1 MILPIQKGIRVSILG
16 SAVPS
21 VFLVVAIHGFIRVA
35 SFVPS
40 DTSSNAVDLGHDHD
54 HDHDYKHDLDHA
66 PPGLTIVAAVRVASE
81 LGQRPFSFSPPP
93 PKTLAAMLT
102 MLRSLGIGRPQER
115 RGAVPLPLYSPVA
128 FSEAS
133 TDYRQPSDDLDLSL
147 DEIQNDQLRPAQRH
161 GTAAERSASIFALP
175 SLPRFLADFTL
186 GFADGLTVPFALT
199 AGLSSLGQTD
209 TVIYAGMAEI
219 CAGSISMGIGGYLAA
234 KGENAAARRNEKT
247 EPTNED
253 TEDTEKGGASEKELA
268 DVAAKYLAPLSLPPH
283 LLDMVAAHVRDTP
296 DVIKAIEANTA
307 EDDEESR
314 LCSPIMV
321 GLSVSLGYLLGGLLP
336 LFPYFLVSKVED
348 ALIWSFVVC
357 VIALFIFGFTKDFLL
372 TPETSAWERLRA
384 AKTLRKIP
392 WRDIRRSTW
401 EGLQMVIL
409 GSVAA
414 LAAVLCVRL
423 FEGMSASTTT
433 APGAS

>member
-1 MILPIQKGIRVSILG
+1 M
-16 SAVPS
+16 
-21 VFLVVAIHGFIRVA
+21 IHGFIRLLP
-35 SFVPS
+35 SFLEE
-40 DTSSNAVDLGHDHD
+40 TSSIAFDL
-54 HDHDYKHDLDHA
+54 DLDHA
-66 PPGLTIVAAVRVASE
+66 PPGLNIVAAVRVASK
-81 LGQRPFSFSPPP
+81 LGQRPFSSFSS
-93 PKTLAAMLT
+93 TSEALTAMLT

-133 TDYRQPSDDLDLSL
+133 TDYRQPSDDLDLNL
-147 DEIQNDQLRPAQRH
+147 DEIQNDQLRAAQRH
-161 GTAAERSASIFALP
+161 GTAAERPASSFALP

-247 EPTNED
+247 EVANEDTED
-253 TEDTEKGGASEKELA
+253 TEDTEKGGAAEKGLA

-296 DVIKAIEANTA
+296 DVIKAIEATTA
-307 EDDEESR
+307 EDEEESR

-384 AKTLRKIP
+384 AKTVRKMP
-392 WRDIRRSTW
+392 WKDIRRSTW
-401 EGLQMVIL
+401 EGIQMVIL

>member
-1 MILPIQKGIRVSILG
+1 M
-16 SAVPS
+16 
-21 VFLVVAIHGFIRVA
+21 
-35 SFVPS
+35 
-40 DTSSNAVDLGHDHD
+40 
-54 HDHDYKHDLDHA
+54 
-66 PPGLTIVAAVRVASE
+66 
-81 LGQRPFSFSPPP
+81 
-93 PKTLAAMLT
+93 
-102 MLRSLGIGRPQER
+102 
-115 RGAVPLPLYSPVA
+115 PLPLYSPVA

-161 GTAAERSASIFALP
+161 GTAAERSASTFALP

-234 KGENAAARRNEKT
+234 KGENAAARRNEKA

-253 TEDTEKGGASEKELA
+253 TEDAEKGGASEKELA
-268 DVAAKYLAPLSLPPH
+268 DVVAKYLAPLSLPPH

-296 DVIKAIEANTA
+296 DVIRAIEANTA

-372 TPETSAWERLRA
+372 TPETSAWDRLRA

-433 APGAS
+433 APGASS